1 MINNLDGQPLFSRLK
16 KYIPIVVAALVAAG
30 FMSAVVFFSRAE
42 TVAIVSHSMASLAG
56 FSAAGWR
63 SKLMASAYNF
73 GKWEGAESM
82 RFLLTFT
89 PWFLGFLGS
98 GILLCKFQNRMLLAL
113 FYLAVL
119 AATWHGS
126 YEAYY
131 ASLRDIRDLRL
142 IVPGSLIESATESG
156 GRIFINSASV
166 PAAAVCAPDILKS
179 LPTAETLAELW
190 KSPVAWR
197 AEDRNRPFSA
207 IVITGDPVES
217 AKFLKSL
224 PSDWHLAKTDN
235 HGLLYLRNS
244 GKTEIPTPDSGKS
257 LFRNPR
263 DRAIYL
269 ADCALVL
276 ESIERWEEAC
286 AMMSEAVKLAP
297 DDIVVL
303 VKSATL
309 SAALKRWS
317 QAKAVSQRA
326 LTLDPSNISARYLLA
341 LALLETGNAN
351 HAANEL
357 ARMNPE
363 SNPGILLL
371 QARIARQINDPATET
386 AALEALLKITR
397 KQKQSATGLYLFLG
411 QAWARQGF
419 SDQSLENYE
428 AALRG
433 DLTEAQRGEVLNAM
447 SNIRRKTGKS
457 GAP

>member
-1 MINNLDGQPLFSRLK
+1 MIHNIDAQPLSSRLK
-16 KYIPIVVAALVAAG
+16 KYILIVVASFVAAG
-30 FMSAVVFFSRAE
+30 CMSATVFFSRGD
-42 TVAIVSHSMASLAG
+42 TVAMVSHSLASLAG
-56 FSAAGWR
+56 FSEVGWR
-63 SKLMASAYNF
+63 SRLMAFAYTF
-73 GKWEGAESM
+73 GKWEGAELM

-98 GILLCKFQNRMLLAL
+98 GILLCKFRNRMLLAL

-131 ASLRDIRDLRL
+131 ASRRDIRDLRL
-142 IVPGSLIESATESG
+142 LVPESLMESAAESG
-156 GRIFINSASV
+156 RRIFINPATI

-179 LPTAETLAELW
+179 LPNAKTLAALW
-190 KSPVAWR
+190 KSPAAWR
-197 AEDRNRPFSA
+197 AEDRDRPFSA
-207 IVITGDPVES
+207 IVITGDPVET
-217 AKFLKSL
+217 AKLLKSL

-244 GKTEIPTPDSGKS
+244 GKTEIPTPDSGKK
-257 LFRNPR
+257 LFQNDRE
-263 DRAIYL
+263 RAIYL
-269 ADCALVL
+269 ADSALVL
-276 ESIERWEEAC
+276 ESIERSEEAC
-286 AMMSEAVKLAP
+286 SIMSEAVKLAP

-309 SAALKRWS
+309 WAALKRWS
-317 QAKAVSQRA
+317 QAKAVSQKA

-341 LALLETGNAN
+341 LALLETGDAS

-357 ARMNPE
+357 AVVNPDN
-363 SNPGILLL
+363 NPGILLL
-371 QARIARQINDPATET
+371 QARIARQIHDPATEI
-386 AALEALLKITR
+386 ASLEALLKITR

-433 DLTEAQRGEVLNAM
+433 DLTEAQRGEVVNAM

-457 GAP
+457 PAP